1 MAQTMSASDI
11 DEKPSV
17 SSISAR
23 RRMGVA
29 PECISSTPQASSM
42 TQLRAM

>member
-23 RRMGVA
+23 RGMGVA
-29 PECISSTPQASSM
+29 PECISNTPHASSM
-42 TQLRAM
+42 AQLSAM